1 MTSAGQRRILA
12 RGQGRYAAECPR
24 PHQGVHLP
32 EAQLYREI
40 LDAQLEMVC
49 RFRRDGTILFVNRAY
64 AEPLGTTPEALTGR
78 NLWQFVTAADRA
90 EVEARVD
97 LLTPEHPEIT
107 IENRIETTAGPRWV
121 LWRNHGLEFDEDGHL
136 LVAQS
141 SGFDITDRK
150 QLEEQ
155 RQLLVDELNHRV
167 RNTLTVVQGMARQS
181 FREDHVSAE
190 ALETFTARLH
200 ALAAAHTILSG
211 ANWRGAGMDEIV
223 RAALAICGD
232 QSPRIAVTGPEV
244 ELRPGAALAL
254 ALILHEL
261 ATNALKYGALSTR
274 TGRVEIAWQRQADRL
289 ELAWQESGGPAVT
302 PPVRRGF
309 GSRLLESSIRG
320 QLAGTFTLDYAPAG
334 VRCTMEF
341 PLG

>member
-1 MTSAGQRRILA
+1 
-12 RGQGRYAAECPR
+12 
-24 PHQGVHLP
+24 
-32 EAQLYREI
+32 
-40 LDAQLEMVC
+40 MVC

-64 AEPLGTTPEALTGR
+64 AEPLGTTAEALSGR
-78 NLWQFVTAADRA
+78 NLWKFVTAEDRA
-90 EVEARVD
+90 GVEAQLD
-97 LLTPEHPEIT
+97 QLTPDHPEIT
-107 IENRIETTAGPRWV
+107 IENRIETTTGPRWIM
-121 LWRNHGLEFDEDGHL
+121 WRNHALEFSEDGHL

-181 FREDHVSAE
+181 FREDRVSAE

-211 ANWRGAGMDEIV
+211 ANWRGASMDEIA
-223 RAALAICGD
+223 RAALSICAD
-232 QSPRIAVTGPEV
+232 QASRIAVAGPEI
-244 ELRPGAALAL
+244 ELAPGTALAL

-274 TGRVEIAWQRQADRL
+274 TGRVQVDWQSERDRL
-289 ELAWQESGGPAVT
+289 RLAWQESGGPAVV
-302 PPVRRGF
+302 PPTRRGF

-320 QLAGTFTLDYAPAG
+320 QLAGTLDLDYAPDG
-334 VRCTMEF
+334 LRCVMEF
-341 PLG
+341 PLRPQGPS